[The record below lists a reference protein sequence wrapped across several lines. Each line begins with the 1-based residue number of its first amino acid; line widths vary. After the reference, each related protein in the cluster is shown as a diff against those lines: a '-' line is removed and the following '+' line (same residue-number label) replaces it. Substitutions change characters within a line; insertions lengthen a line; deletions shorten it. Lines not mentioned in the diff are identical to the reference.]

1 MSIEELLPVQVRS
14 RYAVKLFAVSLLI
27 TAVIVAGGTAI
38 ATQVADR
45 VTAEQ
50 LDSVEANAELE
61 AESLARWFEG
71 EQESIRLLS
80 AHRGIDLADQM
91 QTETTLENELDRVSQ
106 ELVSLHIVNRSDRQ
120 PSNGTTEQVIAS
132 TDPVTGKPLAAT
144 GIDWG
149 QTAAGDDVAFQ
160 FNNTTAT
167 LVSWVYLDNG
177 NMSVAIASPTQDG
190 EHVLIGEYRPSARV
204 AASADAINGTSTV
217 VLGGV
222 SGYVMFEKNSPN
234 EFRPYKGD
242 PMNTD
247 VESRIENRSNQFS
260 PISGAALDTTE
271 VRGYHSVPSEGVNW
285 VVVKEVP
292 RSAALAVTNQV
303 QSDLAGLLGL
313 TFVGFLLLS
322 GMIHYGP
329 ITSIRRVASQS
340 EAIAD
345 GDLTVRIPDE
355 NRIDEVG
362 QLHSSLRR
370 TKRYIETITEQAKT
384 IAQRE
389 FDDDALD
396 ESVPGPVGD
405 AMAEMRADLE
415 RFIDEREQRA
425 QRLEVFN
432 RLLRHNLRNRLDV
445 IKSHT
450 ERLAEQTDGQ
460 AAETVLSEA
469 DRLAAIG
476 TRARRIDQLMSRDSN
491 PSSVDLTTLI
501 RDILRDIDSEGLT
514 ITTDLPHTATL
525 QTDAEILRT
534 ALISPLE
541 NAAEYA
547 ASTVTVSLRSTAD
560 GWTVIISDDGDG
572 IPASELEALA
582 DETETALKHGRGLG
596 LWQLKW
602 GIEAL
607 DGDLSF
613 DTEDG
618 TTITITLE
626 DLTAHTDGSE

>member
-1 MSIEELLPVQVRS
+1 
-14 RYAVKLFAVSLLI
+14 
-27 TAVIVAGGTAI
+27 
-38 ATQVADR
+38 
-45 VTAEQ
+45 
-50 LDSVEANAELE
+50 
-61 AESLARWFEG
+61 
-71 EQESIRLLS
+71 
-80 AHRGIDLADQM
+80 
-91 QTETTLENELDRVSQ
+91 
-106 ELVSLHIVNRSDRQ
+106 
-120 PSNGTTEQVIAS
+120 
-132 TDPVTGKPLAAT
+132 
-144 GIDWG
+144 
-149 QTAAGDDVAFQ
+149 
-160 FNNTTAT
+160 
-167 LVSWVYLDNG
+167 
-177 NMSVAIASPTQDG
+177 
-190 EHVLIGEYRPSARV
+190 
-204 AASADAINGTSTV
+204 
-217 VLGGV
+217 
-222 SGYVMFEKNSPN
+222 
-234 EFRPYKGD
+234 
-242 PMNTD
+242 
-247 VESRIENRSNQFS
+247 
-260 PISGAALDTTE
+260 
-271 VRGYHSVPSEGVNW
+271 
-285 VVVKEVP
+285 
-292 RSAALAVTNQV
+292 
-303 QSDLAGLLGL
+303 
-313 TFVGFLLLS
+313 
-322 GMIHYGP
+322 
-329 ITSIRRVASQS
+329 
-340 EAIAD
+340 
-345 GDLTVRIPDE
+345 
-355 NRIDEVG
+355 
-362 QLHSSLRR
+362 
-370 TKRYIETITEQAKT
+370 
-384 IAQRE
+384 
-389 FDDDALD
+389 
-396 ESVPGPVGD
+396 
-405 AMAEMRADLE
+405 
-415 RFIDEREQRA
+415 
-425 QRLEVFN
+425 VFN

-514 ITTDLPHTATL
+514 ITTDFPHTATL

-560 GWTVIISDDGDG
+560 GWTVIVSDDGDG